1 MRFHKAKHQGVVV
14 SIVDHGALFQQY
26 KLFNV

>member
-1 MRFHKAKHQGVVV
+1 MRFHKAKHLRVVV
-14 SIVDHGALFQQY
+14 SIVDHASLFQQY